1 MQDALLTIWNGLPV
15 FMVHSAASLALL
27 IVGMLI
33 YIKITPHDEIALIR
47 AGNTAAALSAG
58 GAMIGLA
65 LPLSFS
71 LAASVSLWDL
81 LIWGVVALVFQLVAF
96 RLVDLLLKDLPKR
109 IEAGEM
115 GAAILLVAFKL
126 ATASINAAAIAG

>member
-1 MQDALLTIWNGLPV
+1 MQDAFLTIWNGLPV

-96 RLVDLLLKDLPKR
+96 RLVDLLVKDLPKR